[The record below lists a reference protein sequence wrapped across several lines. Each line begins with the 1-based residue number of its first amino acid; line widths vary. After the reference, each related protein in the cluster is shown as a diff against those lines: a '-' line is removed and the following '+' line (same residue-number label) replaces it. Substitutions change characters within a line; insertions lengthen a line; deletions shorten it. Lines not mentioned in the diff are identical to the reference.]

1 MLYSLRIGGQ
11 DHTKPEY
18 IKRLTA
24 ALTECGGVF
33 DEVWLATNY
42 GFLSVEEHAECAKGM
57 KNCAAAFDKIGIK
70 PSLQISRTIGHAP
83 EILTDYGAAGL
94 EGLNVPNVKYLNG
107 DLFLGRFCWNNKNFK
122 KYTAAF
128 LREYAKNIGFV
139 PAVIWVDDDVRIRP
153 PYKNGH
159 SLCFCESCLDA
170 YAKVCGKRY
179 SFEEFREEFMKSDE
193 KRRAYIDFQ
202 TQSLAEFSRII
213 AQEMLSVTKDPTMA
227 LQATVTTEIAA
238 ESTRRIFDVFE
249 EVSAKGVGVRAGA
262 SFYFDHDP
270 RGMLRKALGINYC
283 ISRMGE
289 NVKLK
294 NCEIE
299 NLPFVSYGKSVEC
312 PALEASLYIAYGCN
326 MASVTLMNEYEP
338 LDYHKEIFKKLML
351 YKPYLKKFIEK
362 TESTHVGGLS
372 IFRTMSAYPRADELS
387 TYEWDEDSEADE
399 DARQLLRLGIPV
411 NQEPNANVYIL
422 TERAAKTLTENDVDF
437 LLTHPVLTDAKA
449 LLQLYKMGYAD
460 KIGIELAPLDCKGL
474 SGVSE
479 RTVPHVANTGINYL
493 AWSDSTYVSRDIPY
507 TVFASEMEPITEFR
521 AKGSDTSL
529 GVAMC
534 AVKMKSGIKWLIK
547 GAHLYNPMIS
557 LEKKLQ
563 LVNAIN
569 YISEKPLPA
578 YTSSF
583 GQALVVPRVNSDGK
597 TVSVTVLNVSISDI
611 EDLKITVNNPKA
623 NTYTVCDPY
632 SEDTHGV
639 LEKRDDGY
647 VADAGILRPWRT
659 KTLFFN

>member
-1 MLYSLRIGGQ
+1 MLYSLRIGGA

-18 IKRLTA
+18 IKRLTSV
-24 ALTECGGVF
+24 LSECGGVF

-57 KNCAAAFDKIGIK
+57 KSCAEAFDKIGIK

-83 EILTDYGAAGL
+83 EILTSYGTAGL
-94 EGLNVPNVKYLNG
+94 DGLNVPNVKYLSG
-107 DLFLGRFCWNNKNFK
+107 DLFLGRFCWNNENFK

-128 LREYAKNIGFV
+128 LREYAKNIGFT

-153 PYKNGH
+153 PYLNGH

-179 SFEEFREEFMKSDE
+179 SFEEFSEEFKKNDGQ
-193 KRRAYIDFQ
+193 RRAYIDFQ
-202 TQSLAEFSRII
+202 NKALAEFSKTI
-213 AQEMLSVTKDPTMA
+213 AQAILSVTKKPTMA

-238 ESTRRIFDVFE
+238 ESTRQIFDVFE
-249 EVSAKGVGVRAGA
+249 EVSGKGVGVRAGA

-299 NLPFVSYGKSVEC
+299 NLPFVSYGKSIEC

-338 LDYHKEIFKKLML
+338 LDYHKKIFEKLML

-362 TESTHVGGLS
+362 TDNTHVGGLS
-372 IFRTMSAYPRADELS
+372 IFRTTSSYPRKDELS
-387 TYEWDEDSEADE
+387 SYEWDEDSEADE
-399 DARQLLRLGIPV
+399 DARQLLRLGIPI
-411 NQEPNANVYIL
+411 NQEPNADVYIL
-422 TERAAKTLTENDVDF
+422 TKRAAKTLTDKDVDF
-437 LLTHPVLTDAKA
+437 LLSHPVVTDAKA
-449 LLQLYKMGYAD
+449 LLQLYEIGYAD
-460 KIGIELAPLDCKGL
+460 KIGIKLEPLDRTGL
-474 SGVSE
+474 SGVAE
-479 RTVPHVANTGINYL
+479 RLVPHAANTGITYL
-493 AWSDSTYVSRDIPY
+493 GWSDSTYVSRDVPY
-507 TVFASEMEPITEFR
+507 TVSANEMESITEFR
-521 AKGSDTSL
+521 AEGSDKSL
-529 GVAMC
+529 GSAMC
-534 AVKMKSGIKWLIK
+534 AIKMKSGVKWLVK

-557 LEKKLQ
+557 LEKKIQ
-563 LVNAIN
+563 LVNAIT
-569 YISEKPLPA
+569 YVSEKPLPA
-578 YTSSF
+578 YTASF
-583 GQALVVPRVNSDGK
+583 GQALIIPRVNAEGR
-597 TVSVTVLNVSISDI
+597 TVSATVLNISISDI
-611 EDLKITVNNPKA
+611 EDLKIAVNNPETEK
-623 NTYTVCDPY
+623 YTLCDPY
-632 SEDTHGV
+632 SEDMRGI
-639 LEKRDDGY
+639 LEKSENGY
-647 VADAGILRPWRT
+647 VANAGLLRPWRT

>member
-1 MLYSLRIGGQ
+1 MLYSLRIGGA

-18 IKRLTA
+18 IKRLIA
-24 ALTECGGVF
+24 ALSECGVVF

-57 KNCAAAFDKIGIK
+57 KSCAEAFDKIGIK

-83 EILTDYGAAGL
+83 EILTDYGTAGL

-107 DLFLGRFCWNNKNFK
+107 DLFLGRFCWNNENFK

-128 LREYAKNIGFV
+128 LREYAENIGFT

-179 SFEEFREEFMKSDE
+179 SFEELREEFMKSDE
-193 KRRAYIDFQ
+193 LRRAYIDFQ
-202 TQSLAEFSRII
+202 TKSLAEFSKII
-213 AQEMLSVTKDPTMA
+213 AKEMLSVTKEPTMA

-249 EVSAKGVGVRAGA
+249 DVSAKGVGVRAGA

-283 ISRMGE
+283 ISRMGK
-289 NVKLK
+289 NVMLK

-338 LDYHKEIFKKLML
+338 LDYHKKIFEKLML

-362 TESTHVGGLS
+362 TDRTHVGGLS
-372 IFRTMSAYPRADELS
+372 IFRTASVYPRAEELS

-399 DARQLLRLGIPV
+399 AARQLLRLGIPV
-411 NQEPNANVYIL
+411 NQEPNADVYIL
-422 TERAAKTLTENDVDF
+422 TERAANTLTDGDVDF
-437 LLTHPVLTDAKA
+437 LLNHPVVTDAKA
-449 LLQLYKMGYAD
+449 LLRLYEMGYAD
-460 KIGIELAPLDCKGL
+460 KIGIKLAPLDCAGL
-474 SGVSE
+474 SGVGE
-479 RTVPHVANTGINYL
+479 RLVPHALNAGITYPGWN
-493 AWSDSTYVSRDIPY
+493 DSTYVSRDVPY
-507 TVFASEMEPITEFR
+507 TVFADGMEPITEFR
-521 AKGSDTSL
+521 AEGSEKSL
-529 GVAMC
+529 GAAMC
-534 AVKMKSGIKWLIK
+534 AIKMKSGVKWLVK

-563 LVNAIN
+563 LVSAIN
-569 YISEKPLPA
+569 YISENPLPA

-583 GQALVVPRVNSDGK
+583 GQALVVPRVDSEGK
-597 TVSVTVLNVSISDI
+597 TVSVTLLNVSISDV
-611 EDLKITVNNPKA
+611 EDLKITVNNPK
-623 NTYTVCDPY
+623 TEKYTLCDPY
-632 SEDTHGV
+632 SEDICGI
-639 LEKRDDGY
+639 LEKRTNGY
-647 VADAGILRPWRT
+647 VANVGLLRPWRT